1 MFTSLT
7 RSVNSLSEL
16 VSIWNL
22 KEYESSSFNYHF
34 SWQLMISVSVDCL
47 LIISIRSLLR
57 NNWIHFLHKWRTWLL
72 TLWAFTWWARTA
84 WALTLAV
91 ERPFPRLL
99 DRLPPR
105 LFERPIRLLDRL
117 PPRPFRLLERLRER
131 EARPFPE
138 TIRTCFTIPRTFT
151 DAFYGAPCVYYGND
165 FFIVFISLS
174 INMSENT
181 NKLRFAGAKSRGN
194 PPLSQSLFAIFLVLV
209 VRIAEICLKQIVP
222 WHP

>member
-105 LFERPIRLLDRL
+105 LFERP
-117 PPRPFRLLERLRER
+117 FRLLERLRER
-131 EARPFPE
+131 EARPFPG
-138 TIRTCFTIPRTFT
+138 TIRTLITFAYCKDTIYRCFPFR
-151 DAFYGAPCVYYGND
+151 VYYCND
-165 FFIVFISLS
+165 LCRISLF
-174 INMSENT
+174 INNHVRKHQQLHFGS
-181 NKLRFAGAKSRGN
+181 
-194 PPLSQSLFAIFLVLV
+194 SQ
-209 VRIAEICLKQIVP
+209 K
-222 WHP
+222 